1 MSDHLGRDAKDFAI
15 EFGEYLAKA
24 AERFQD
30 VMQAELA
37 GEHDQVLMAERW
49 RALDS
54 TIYEFRKRAKAALNA
69 ASPHE

>member
-15 EFGEYLAKA
+15 EFGEYMAKA

-30 VMQAELA
+30 IMQSELA
-37 GEHDQVLMAERW
+37 GRHDEELRAERW

-54 TIYEFRKRAKAALNA
+54 AIYEFRKRVARIT
-69 ASPHE
+69 P